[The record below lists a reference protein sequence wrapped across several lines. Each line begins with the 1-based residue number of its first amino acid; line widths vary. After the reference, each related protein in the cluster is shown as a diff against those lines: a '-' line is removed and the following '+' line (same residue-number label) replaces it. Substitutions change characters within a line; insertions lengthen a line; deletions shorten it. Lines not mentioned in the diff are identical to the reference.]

1 MTQLEILSSSASAPP
16 GAPDS
21 SSDREAT
28 ARQLR
33 QEVQRGRVSGAL
45 RDRVV
50 TIFSPVILLVLWE
63 ALARSG
69 LLDNRF
75 FPPPSAVIVDLW
87 GMLLDG
93 SLLMNTG
100 ATLGRVGA
108 GLLIGCVL
116 GVVLGL
122 VLGLV
127 RTFRLAMIPIL
138 AVTMPIPKIALL
150 PLLMLMLGLG
160 DPSKV
165 ALVAISV
172 FFIMAYNTMAGVVG
186 IPEIYLDVG
195 NTFGA
200 SRLNFYRTVAIP
212 GSLPYMLTGFKLSV
226 AVALLVVVPAE
237 WSGVRSGLGYM
248 INQAWNTFSILDMYV
263 ALIALGVLGY
273 LSGLLLEELERWLVP
288 WRK

>member
-1 MTQLEILSSSASAPP
+1 MTQVQETRARTAEAPSAEREIV
-16 GAPDS
+16 G
-21 SSDREAT
+21 E
-28 ARQLR
+28 QLR
-33 QEVQRGRVSGAL
+33 RQVQRGGFSGAV
-45 RDRVV
+45 RDRIV
-50 TIFSPVILLVLWE
+50 TIFSPVILLMLWE

-75 FPPPSAVIVDLW
+75 FPAPSAVVVDLW
-87 GMLLDG
+87 SMVLDG
-93 SLLMNTG
+93 TLLVNTV
-100 ATLGRVGA
+100 ATLARVGA
-108 GLLIGCVL
+108 GLFVGCVL

-165 ALVAISV
+165 ALVSISV
-172 FFIMAYNTMAGVVG
+172 FFIMVYNTMAGVVG

-195 NTFGA
+195 RTFGA
-200 SRLNFYRTVAIP
+200 SRVNFYRTVAIP
-212 GSLPYMLTGFKLSV
+212 GALPYILTGFKLSV
-226 AVALLVVVPAE
+226 AVGLLVVVPAE
-237 WSGVRSGLGYM
+237 WSGVKTGLGYM

-273 LSGLLLEELERWLVP
+273 LTGLLLEELERWLVP
-288 WRK
+288 WRKS

>member
-1 MTQLEILSSSASAPP
+1 MTQVEALRPA
-16 GAPDS
+16 APDQ
-21 SSDREAT
+21 AT
-28 ARQLR
+28 AEREVVAEQLR
-33 QEVQRGRVSGAL
+33 QQVQRGGWSGAV
-45 RDRVV
+45 RDRFV
-50 TIFSPVILLVLWE
+50 TIFSPVILLIVWE

-75 FPPPSAVIVDLW
+75 FPAPSAVVVDLW
-87 GMLLDG
+87 SMLLDG
-93 SLLMNTG
+93 SLMVNTG
-100 ATLGRVGA
+100 ATLARVGA
-108 GLLIGCVL
+108 GLFIGCVV

-165 ALVAISV
+165 ALVSISV
-172 FFIMAYNTMAGVVG
+172 FFIMVYNTMAGVIG
-186 IPEIYLDVG
+186 IPDIYLDVG
-195 NTFGA
+195 KAFGA

-212 GSLPYMLTGFKLSV
+212 GALPYILTGFKLSV
-226 AVALLVVVPAE
+226 AVGLLVIVPAE
-237 WSGVRSGLGYM
+237 WSGVKTGLGYM